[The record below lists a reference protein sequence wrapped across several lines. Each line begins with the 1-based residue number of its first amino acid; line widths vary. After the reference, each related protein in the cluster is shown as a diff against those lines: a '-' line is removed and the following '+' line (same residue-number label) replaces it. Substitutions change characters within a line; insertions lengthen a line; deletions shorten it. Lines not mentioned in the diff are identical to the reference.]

1 MSASAGANGVSNSIS
16 MKLSDR
22 LRRAVENGA
31 LPVYIFLILL
41 IIPNV
46 ILGFTEKMP
55 LMAAAVNVALPL
67 AVYYLLLTLS
77 PRLGRTIWLFFPVI
91 FLDAFQIVLLW
102 LYKRSVIAV
111 DMFLNLVTTNPGEAG
126 ELLGNML
133 PSIIIVVVLYVP
145 PLAFATVMLC
155 KGWNIGRDSLMRQ
168 RRYALWLAIAAATL
182 TVAAGLGGE
191 LRFRRDIFPIN
202 ALDNARLAG
211 RHAIKLRQ
219 RAAIEPEFSFD
230 ARSVR
235 PDSCREVIVLV
246 VGETSR
252 ADHWALNGYGRPTN
266 PRLMRLEADSCG
278 RLVNFRRSL
287 SQSNTTH
294 KSVPLLLTHLT
305 PENYADSIYSV
316 RSVISAFKEAG
327 YSTAFVTAQKHNR
340 SFIEFFGNE
349 ADTTIYIGEDSP
361 EKFAKAGDLGLLD
374 YLDSILAK
382 GARKQLVVL
391 HCYGSHFSY
400 RDRYPADMARFTPD
414 SYSEIS
420 TGERDALINAYDNTI
435 VATDSLLSGI
445 ARRLEHLGA
454 NAAMIYSSDHGE
466 DILDDSRGLFLHAS
480 PCPTFYQ
487 VYVPFIVWISNSYV
501 ARYPEISETLTLNSR
516 LPVASGDSFTPTALG
531 LAGITTPRITTP
543 MSVTDS
549 NYRPLP
555 RRYLNDHNECI
566 GLMQSGF
573 IKNDCQLTRQLDR
586 M

>member
-1 MSASAGANGVSNSIS
+1 

-46 ILGFTEKMP
+46 ILGFTERMP
-55 LMAAAVNVALPL
+55 VIVAVVNVVLPL

-145 PLAFATVMLC
+145 PLIFATVALC

-168 RRYALWLAIAAATL
+168 RRQALWLAIIAAAV
-182 TVAAGLGGE
+182 TVGAGLGGE
-191 LRFRRDIFPIN
+191 LRFRRDIFPVN
-202 ALDNARLAG
+202 VLDNARLAG

-219 RAAIEPEFSFD
+219 RAAREPEFSFG

-235 PDSCREVIVLV
+235 PDTCPEVIVLV

-252 ADHWALNGYGRPTN
+252 ADHWALNGYSRPTT
-266 PRLMRLEADSCG
+266 PRLKSLETDSCG
-278 RLVNFRRSL
+278 RLINFRRTL

-294 KSVPLLLTHLT
+294 KSVPLLLSHLT
-305 PENYADSIYSV
+305 PENYGDSIYSV
-316 RSVISAFKEAG
+316 KSVISAFKEAG

-349 ADTTIYIGEDSP
+349 ADTTIYIGDDSP
-361 EKFAKAGDLGLLD
+361 EKLAELGDLGLLG
-374 YLDSILAK
+374 YLDEILAK

-400 RDRYPADMARFTPD
+400 RDRYPANLSHFRPD
-414 SYSEIS
+414 SYSDIS
-420 TGERDALINAYDNTI
+420 AGERDALINAYDNTI
-435 VATDSLLSGI
+435 VTTDSLLSGI
-445 ARRLEHLGA
+445 AHRLNRLPA
-454 NAAMIYSSDHGE
+454 NAAMVYSSDHGE

-487 VYVPFIVWISNSYV
+487 VYVPFIVWISNNYTASH
-501 ARYPEISETLTLNSR
+501 PEISESLIRNSS

-531 LAGITTPRITTP
+531 LAGITTPRITRP
-543 MSVTDS
+543 LSVTDS
-549 NYRPLP
+549 NYRALP

-573 IKNDCQLTRQLDR
+573 IENDCRLARQLDR

>member
-1 MSASAGANGVSNSIS
+1 

-46 ILGFTEKMP
+46 ILGFTERMP
-55 LMAAAVNVALPL
+55 VIVATVNVVLPL

-145 PLAFATVMLC
+145 PLIFATVALC
-155 KGWNIGRDSLMRQ
+155 KGWNIGRDSLMRLH
-168 RRYALWLAIAAATL
+168 RSALWLAIAAAAA
-182 TVAAGLGGE
+182 TVGAGLGGE
-191 LRFRRDIFPIN
+191 LSFRRDIFPIN
-202 ALDNARLAG
+202 VLDNARLAA
-211 RHAIKLRQ
+211 RHTIKLRQ
-219 RAAIEPEFSFD
+219 RAACEPEFSFG
-230 ARSVR
+230 AQSVR
-235 PDSCREVIVLV
+235 PDTCPEVIVLV

-252 ADHWALNGYGRPTN
+252 ADHWALNGYSRPTT
-266 PRLMRLEADSCG
+266 PRLKSLETDSCG
-278 RLVNFRRSL
+278 RLINFRRTL

-294 KSVPLLLTHLT
+294 KSVPLLLSHLT
-305 PENYADSIYSV
+305 PENYGDSIYSV
-316 RSVISAFKEAG
+316 KSVISAFKEAG
-327 YSTAFVTAQKHNR
+327 YSTAFVTTQKHNR

-349 ADTTIYIGEDSP
+349 ADTTIYIGDNSP
-361 EKFAKAGDLGLLD
+361 EKFAELGDLTLLG
-374 YLDSILAK
+374 YLDKILAK
-382 GARKQLVVL
+382 GIRKQLVVL

-400 RDRYPADMARFTPD
+400 RDRYPSGLTRFRPD
-414 SYSEIS
+414 TYSEIS
-420 TGERDALINAYDNTI
+420 AGERDALINAYDNTI
-435 VATDSLLSGI
+435 VTTDSLLSGI
-445 ARRLEHLGA
+445 AHRLNRLPA
-454 NAAMIYSSDHGE
+454 NAAMVYSSDHGE

-487 VYVPFIVWISNSYV
+487 VYVPFIVWISNSY
-501 ARYPEISETLTLNSR
+501 AASHPEISESLIRNSS

-531 LAGITTPRITTP
+531 LAGITTPRITRP
-543 MSVTDS
+543 LSVTDS
-549 NYRPLP
+549 NYRALP

-573 IKNDCQLTRQLDR
+573 IENDCRLARQLDR

>member
-1 MSASAGANGVSNSIS
+1 

-46 ILGFTEKMP
+46 ILGFTERMP
-55 LMAAAVNVALPL
+55 AVVATVNVVLPL
-67 AVYYLLLTLS
+67 AVYYFLLTLS

-145 PLAFATVMLC
+145 PLIFATIALC
-155 KGWNIGRDSLMRQ
+155 KGWNIGHAGLMRQ
-168 RRYALWLAIAAATL
+168 RRQALWLAVIAAAA
-182 TVAAGLGGE
+182 TVGAGLGGE
-191 LRFRRDIFPIN
+191 LRFRRDIFPVN
-202 ALDNARLAG
+202 VLDNARLAG

-219 RAAIEPEFSFD
+219 RAAHEPEFSFD
-230 ARSVR
+230 AQSVR
-235 PDSCREVIVLV
+235 PDTCREVIVLV

-252 ADHWALNGYGRPTN
+252 ADHWALNGYSRPTT
-266 PRLMRLEADSCG
+266 PRLKSLEADGCG
-278 RLVNFRRSL
+278 RLINFRRSL

-294 KSVPLLLTHLT
+294 KSVPLLLSHLT
-305 PENYADSIYSV
+305 PENYGDSIYSV
-316 RSVISAFKEAG
+316 KSVISAFKEAG

-340 SFIEFFGNE
+340 SFIEFFGDE
-349 ADTTIYIGEDSP
+349 ADTTIYIGDDSP
-361 EKFAKAGDLGLLD
+361 EKFAELGDLALLG
-374 YLDSILAK
+374 YLDKILAK
-382 GARKQLVVL
+382 GTRKQLVVL

-400 RDRYPADMARFTPD
+400 RDRYPSGLTRFRPD
-414 SYSEIS
+414 TYSEIS
-420 TGERDALINAYDNTI
+420 AGERDALINAYDNTI
-435 VATDSLLSGI
+435 VTTDSLLSGI
-445 ARRLEHLGA
+445 AHRLNLLPA
-454 NAAMIYSSDHGE
+454 NAAMVYSSDHGE

-487 VYVPFIVWISNSYV
+487 VYVPFIVWISNSY
-501 ARYPEISETLTLNSR
+501 AASHPEISESLTRNSC

-531 LAGITTPRITTP
+531 LAGITTPRITGP
-543 MSVTDS
+543 RSLTDS
-549 NYRPLP
+549 NYRALP

-573 IKNDCQLTRQLDR
+573 IENDCRLARQLDR

>member
-1 MSASAGANGVSNSIS
+1 

-46 ILGFTEKMP
+46 ILGFTERMP
-55 LMAAAVNVALPL
+55 VIVATVNVVLPL

-91 FLDAFQIVLLW
+91 FLGAFQIVLLW

-145 PLAFATVMLC
+145 PLIFATVALC

-168 RRYALWLAIAAATL
+168 RRQALWLAIIAAAV
-182 TVAAGLGGE
+182 TVGAGLGGE
-191 LRFRRDIFPIN
+191 LRFRRDIFPVN
-202 ALDNARLAG
+202 VLDNARLAG

-219 RAAIEPEFSFD
+219 RAAREPEFSFS
-230 ARSVR
+230 AQSVR
-235 PDSCREVIVLV
+235 PDTCPEVIVLV

-252 ADHWALNGYGRPTN
+252 ADHWALNGYSRPTT
-266 PRLMRLEADSCG
+266 PRLKSLETDSCG
-278 RLVNFRRSL
+278 RLINFRRTL

-294 KSVPLLLTHLT
+294 KSVPLLLSHLT
-305 PENYADSIYSV
+305 PENYGDSIYSV
-316 RSVISAFKEAG
+316 KSVISAFKEAG

-349 ADTTIYIGEDSP
+349 ADTTIYIGDDSP
-361 EKFAKAGDLGLLD
+361 EKLAELGDLGLLG
-374 YLDSILAK
+374 YLDEILAK

-400 RDRYPADMARFTPD
+400 RDRYPANLSHFRPD
-414 SYSEIS
+414 SYSDIS
-420 TGERDALINAYDNTI
+420 AGERDALINAYDNTI
-435 VATDSLLSGI
+435 VTTDSLLSGI
-445 ARRLEHLGA
+445 AHRLNRLPA
-454 NAAMIYSSDHGE
+454 NAAMVYSSDHGE

-487 VYVPFIVWISNSYV
+487 VYVPFIVWVSNSY
-501 ARYPEISETLTLNSR
+501 AASHPEISESLTRNSS

-531 LAGITTPRITTP
+531 LAGITTPRITSP
-543 MSVTDS
+543 LSLTDS
-549 NYRPLP
+549 NYRALP

-573 IKNDCQLTRQLDR
+573 IENDCRLARQLDR

>member
-1 MSASAGANGVSNSIS
+1 

-55 LMAAAVNVALPL
+55 LMVAVVNVALPL

-168 RRYALWLAIAAATL
+168 RRYALWLAIAAAPL

-454 NAAMIYSSDHGE
+454 NRHDLQQRPRRGHSRRQPGFVPPCVALS
-466 DILDDSRGLFLHAS
+466 DILSGIRSVHRVDLKQLCRALPRNIRNADAQLAPTCRLGRLIHPDSAGAGRNNHPAHNDSHERNRQQLPPSAS
-480 PCPTFYQ
+480 PLSQRPQ
-487 VYVPFIVWISNSYV
+487 RMHRAHAV
-501 ARYPEISETLTLNSR
+501 
-516 LPVASGDSFTPTALG
+516 
-531 LAGITTPRITTP
+531 GI
-543 MSVTDS
+543 
-549 NYRPLP
+549 
-555 RRYLNDHNECI
+555 H
-566 GLMQSGF
+566 
-573 IKNDCQLTRQLDR
+573 
-586 M
+586 

>member
-1 MSASAGANGVSNSIS
+1 M
-16 MKLSDR
+16 
-22 LRRAVENGA
+22 
-31 LPVYIFLILL
+31 
-41 IIPNV
+41 
-46 ILGFTEKMP
+46 
-55 LMAAAVNVALPL
+55 
-67 AVYYLLLTLS
+67 
-77 PRLGRTIWLFFPVI
+77 
-91 FLDAFQIVLLW
+91 
-102 LYKRSVIAV
+102 
-111 DMFLNLVTTNPGEAG
+111 
-126 ELLGNML
+126 
-133 PSIIIVVVLYVP
+133 
-145 PLAFATVMLC
+145 
-155 KGWNIGRDSLMRQ
+155 
-168 RRYALWLAIAAATL
+168 
-182 TVAAGLGGE
+182 
-191 LRFRRDIFPIN
+191 
-202 ALDNARLAG
+202 
-211 RHAIKLRQ
+211 
-219 RAAIEPEFSFD
+219 
-230 ARSVR
+230 
-235 PDSCREVIVLV
+235 
-246 VGETSR
+246 
-252 ADHWALNGYGRPTN
+252 
-266 PRLMRLEADSCG
+266 
-278 RLVNFRRSL
+278 
-287 SQSNTTH
+287 
-294 KSVPLLLTHLT
+294 
-305 PENYADSIYSV
+305 
-316 RSVISAFKEAG
+316 
-327 YSTAFVTAQKHNR
+327 TAQKHNR

-361 EKFAKAGDLGLLD
+361 EKFAKTGDLGLLD

-382 GARKQLVVL
+382 GAQKQLVVL

-400 RDRYPADMARFTPD
+400 CDRYPADMARFRPD
-414 SYSEIS
+414 TYSEIS
-420 TGERDALINAYDNTI
+420 ADERDALINAYDNTI

-573 IKNDCQLTRQLDR
+573 IKNDCRLTRQLDR